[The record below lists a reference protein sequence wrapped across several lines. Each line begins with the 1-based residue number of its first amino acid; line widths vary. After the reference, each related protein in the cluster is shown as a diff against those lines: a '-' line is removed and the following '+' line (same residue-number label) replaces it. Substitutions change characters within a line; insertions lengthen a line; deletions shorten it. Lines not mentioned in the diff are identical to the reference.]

1 MSSPWD
7 LGHVNYI
14 WATWAH
20 RTYPSTSPEPW
31 LQFSQTGPHFLKNHE
46 INSIKSRNLKKCLDL
61 GPKNYIWATWA
72 QKMYL
77 AIIPEPWLQ
86 FSQTGPRFLKNHK
99 INPIK
104 LWNLKKCLELGAW
117 DVKTTFGPFG
127 PRRQP
132 AISPEPWLQFWQTG
146 AHFLKNLK
154 SNKIMKFQKMSW
166 PWDLGP
172 RNHI

>member
-1 MSSPWD
+1 MRWIQQILEKMSSPWD

-20 RTYPSTSPEPW
+20 RTYPATSPEPW

-46 INSIKSRNLKKCLDL
+46 INSIKSWNLKKCLDL
-61 GPKNYIWATWA
+61 GPKNYVWPTWA

-77 AIIPEPWLQ
+77 AISPEPWLQ

-104 LWNLKKCLELGAW
+104 LWNLKKCLDLGAW
-117 DVKTTFGPFG
+117 DLKTTFGPLG
-127 PRRQP
+127 PRRHIQP
-132 AISPEPWLQFWQTG
+132 
-146 AHFLKNLK
+146 
-154 SNKIMKFQKMSW
+154 
-166 PWDLGP
+166 
-172 RNHI
+172 